1 MKELAQ
7 AIPVLA
13 PQLLGAVDRL
23 FDLLPLA
30 RNHYYHPA
38 MKGSWSIKAV
48 LPTIAPELEYSNLTV
63 AHGGMAQD
71 AYLDLIGN
79 ELSDTDKVELRKALL
94 AYCEQDTLAMVR
106 INSRWKA

>member
-1 MKELAQ
+1 M
-7 AIPVLA
+7 
-13 PQLLGAVDRL
+13 
-23 FDLLPLA
+23 
-30 RNHYYHPA
+30 
-38 MKGSWSIKAV
+38 
-48 LPTIAPELEYSNLTV
+48 